1 MFKFPSVAESKSP
14 KLEINIKIC
23 PMADK
28 VLRLSVELNAKVV
41 LKGHN
46 PSPGNRRLP
55 AKDEQSKIRKHR
67 RKLSTESK
75 NQQIL

>member
-1 MFKFPSVAESKSP
+1 
-14 KLEINIKIC
+14 
-23 PMADK
+23 MADK